1 MSSSE
6 SSSSPPQAQPLVS
19 IGHDTASLV
28 MEHAPFKPEAVVQ
41 VRRAAPTHK
50 IKFGKSGHTTAS
62 KCALTTTTH
71 HACFSC
77 RHQGAVTTAC
87 VDLGDT
93 ATLKCGVWEH
103 NVGVSIQ
110 ENDDEVF
117 VVLSGT
123 GVIRFDDGTPDLVL
137 APGVVGRLLAGKNRR
152 WEVTS
157 AFRKIWI
164 VERGANCL

>member
-1 MSSSE
+1 MHYD
-6 SSSSPPQAQPLVS
+6 
-19 IGHDTASLV
+19 I
-28 MEHAPFKPEAVVQ
+28 
-41 VRRAAPTHK
+41 
-50 IKFGKSGHTTAS
+50 
-62 KCALTTTTH
+62 TTTILHYCTTEFNNSH
-71 HACFSC
+71 HNIQLDHCHRATP
-77 RHQGAVTTAC
+77 RRQGAVTTAC

-117 VVLSGT
+117 VVLAGT